1 LNCFCGSDVAQPQSQ
16 EKAWQIKK
24 LEGRFYNRFITR
36 KVCRFAQWGSSSRH
50 HGGNGIFCKLQAA
63 AARATAFPLRS
74 PAAIS
79 LRLACDRERYAFTPL
94 QWGES
99 RVVHMGRTRQLRRAA
114 ELSRVL
120 EKASDLKAV

>member
-1 LNCFCGSDVAQPQSQ
+1 
-16 EKAWQIKK
+16 
-24 LEGRFYNRFITR
+24 
-36 KVCRFAQWGSSSRH
+36 VCRFAQWG
-50 HGGNGIFCKLQAA
+50 GAAAVIKATGFCRLQAA

-79 LRLACDRERYAFTPL
+79 LRLACDRERYAFAPL

-99 RVVHMGRTRQLRRAA
+99 RVGVVHMGRTWQLRKAA

-120 EKASDLKAV
+120 EMASDLKAV